1 MTEHAER
8 RLYATWRHPGGLI
21 HPVGILT
28 RRVSAQQGVDGLS
41 QPDANEQNDGEVSFR
56 FVYMKAAEHL
66 KGFIDLPG
74 LPDLHRVYESEHL
87 FPVFRNRQMP
97 RRRPDYPEYVAE
109 LDLDTDTDPFEVL
122 ARSEGHRATDR
133 IEVFAHPERTPDG
146 DLTTLFFARGIRHLD
161 GAGEAVFSV
170 KPGDALELQDEPDN
184 RVNPH
189 ALLISNRT
197 GARVGWVPNYLVD
210 MIHEL
215 RDSFGVDVDITAEHV
230 NGETTPPHMRLLCRL
245 RAPWPEG
252 YEPLSA
258 PEFQP
263 IVS

>member
-210 MIHEL
+210 MIH
-215 RDSFGVDVDITAEHV
+215 
-230 NGETTPPHMRLLCRL
+230 
-245 RAPWPEG
+245 
-252 YEPLSA
+252 
-258 PEFQP
+258 
-263 IVS
+263 

>member
-28 RRVSAQQGVDGLS
+28 RRVSAHRGVDGSS
-41 QPDANEQNDGEVSFR
+41 QPFADGQNDSGVSFR
-56 FVYMKAAEHL
+56 FVYMKAAEQL
-66 KGFIDLPG
+66 DGFIDLPG

-97 RRRPDYPEYVAE
+97 RRRPDYPEYVRE
-109 LDLDTDTDPFEVL
+109 LDLDTATDPFDVL

-133 IEVFAHPERTPDG
+133 IEVFAHPERTPAG
-146 DLTTLFFARGIRHLD
+146 DLTTLFFARGIRHLE
-161 GAGEAVFSV
+161 GAAAAVSAIE
-170 KPGDALELQDEPDN
+170 PGDVLNLVDDHDN
-184 RVNPH
+184 EVNPQ
-189 ALLISNRT
+189 AILISDRT

-210 MIHEL
+210 MIHEM
-215 RDSFGVDVDITAEHV
+215 RESFGVDVVITAEHV

-245 RAPWPEG
+245 RAPWPDG

-263 IVS
+263 IVP